1 MRGMWEENEVE
12 VDDDEEEKE
21 EKQSKKTDG
30 GIREQEEAD
39 EGGDKMFRKRGMIN
53 TGGQKE
59 KWSRMKG
66 KWKGSKK

>member
-30 GIREQEEAD
+30 GIRE
-39 EGGDKMFRKRGMIN
+39 
-53 TGGQKE
+53 
-59 KWSRMKG
+59 
-66 KWKGSKK
+66 

>member
-1 MRGMWEENEVE
+1 MWEENEVE

-30 GIREQEEAD
+30 GIREQEAD

>member
-1 MRGMWEENEVE
+1 
-12 VDDDEEEKE
+12 
-21 EKQSKKTDG
+21 
-30 GIREQEEAD
+30 
-39 EGGDKMFRKRGMIN
+39 MFRKRGMIN